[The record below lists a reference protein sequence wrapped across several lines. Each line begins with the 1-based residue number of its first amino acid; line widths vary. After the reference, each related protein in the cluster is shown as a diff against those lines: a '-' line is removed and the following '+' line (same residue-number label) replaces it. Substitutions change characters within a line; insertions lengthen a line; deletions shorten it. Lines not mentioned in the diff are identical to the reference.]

1 MSSWGTSIATGN
13 TDGNKQICWEL
24 VQQNVPEA
32 FGMYS
37 IYYDGLNGYCRG
49 MIGWDGLPAITL
61 QATYPD
67 NQGRASLC
75 IPKGT

>member
-1 MSSWGTSIATGN
+1 MDPGN
-13 TDGNKQICWEL
+13 TDGNKQICWGL

-32 FGMYS
+32 FGMYLDV
-37 IYYDGLNGYCRG
+37 YGYCHG
-49 MIGWDGLPAITL
+49 MIGWDGLPATTL

-67 NQGRASLC
+67 NQGERSLC

>member
-13 TDGNKQICWEL
+13 TDGNKQRCWEL

-32 FGMYS
+32 FGMYFA
-37 IYYDGLNGYCRG
+37 YDHGKCRG
-49 MIGWDGLPAITL
+49 MIGWDGLPATTL

-67 NQGRASLC
+67 NQGERSLC